1 MAKCH
6 DTCRQFSAAAF
17 LIVVGALASGQDARA
32 QGAPQ
37 FRFPQPT
44 LAAQAQPVIV
54 PVPLPRPRP
63 VEAGP
68 RAAVPEPPQTEA
80 SVPAEPSA
88 CFLALTAGLADAQQ
102 LPPIANENGCEAPDV
117 VQLDAVILPD
127 RRRVEVTPPAVL
139 RCPMATAVA
148 NWVRG
153 ELLAAISAQGGAL
166 AKLDNFDSF
175 ECRGM
180 NRVAGA
186 KMSEHGRANALDI
199 RALVLAGGKKLGL
212 TDPEVARDLRESLR
226 QSACTRFT
234 TVLGPGS
241 DGYHEDHVH
250 IDLAER
256 RNGYRIC
263 QWDVRDPVT
272 PLPRERPAEAPVAQ

>member
-1 MAKCH
+1 MAKRH
-6 DTCRQFSAAAF
+6 DMRLRFSATAL
-17 LIVVGALASGQDARA
+17 LIVVGALAPGQNAKA
-32 QGAPQ
+32 QAPPQ
-37 FRFPQPT
+37 FGYLRPK
-44 LAAQAQPVIV
+44 LAAQPQPEIGS
-54 PVPLPRPRP
+54 VPLPRSRP
-63 VEAGP
+63 FEAGP
-68 RAAVPEPPQTEA
+68 RVTIPEPAQTEESA
-80 SVPAEPSA
+80 PAEPSA
-88 CFLALTAGLADAQQ
+88 CFLALNAGLAEAEQ
-102 LPPIANENGCEAPDV
+102 LPPIINENGCEAPDV
-117 VQLDAVILPD
+117 VQLSAVILPD
-127 RRRVEVTPPAVL
+127 RRRVEIAPPAVL
-139 RCPMATAVA
+139 RCSMATAVA

-153 ELLAAISAQGGAL
+153 DLLAAISAQGGAL

-199 RALVLAGGKKLGL
+199 RAIVLAGGKKLGL
-212 TDPEVARDLRESLR
+212 TDPEVERNFRESLR

-250 IDLAER
+250 IELAER

>member
-1 MAKCH
+1 MIRRH
-6 DTCRQFSAAAF
+6 RRPMRVS
-17 LIVVGALASGQDARA
+17 LIVAVGTIAFGSDAPA
-32 QGAPQ
+32 QGLLPSGRVFRTPQ
-37 FRFPQPT
+37 SASVT
-44 LAAQAQPVIV
+44 AA
-54 PVPLPRPRP
+54 VPLPRPRP
-63 VEAGP
+63 FEAAP
-68 RAAVPEPPQTEA
+68 RPIIPEPVPAEQSA
-80 SVPAEPSA
+80 PAEPSA
-88 CFLALTAGLADAQQ
+88 CFLALTAGLAEAQQ
-102 LPPIANENGCEAPDV
+102 LPPITNENGCEAPDV
-117 VQLDAVILPD
+117 VQLDAILLSD

-139 RCPMATAVA
+139 RCSMATAIA

-153 ELLAAISAQGGAL
+153 DLLAAISAQGGTL

-180 NRVAGA
+180 NRVTGA
-186 KMSEHGRANALDI
+186 KLSEHGRANALDI
-199 RALVLAGGKKLGL
+199 RGVVLASGKKLGL
-212 TDPEVARDLRESLR
+212 TDPEVGRDFRESLR
-226 QSACTRFT
+226 HSACTRFT

-272 PLPRERPAEAPVAQ
+272 PLPRERPAEAPAAQ